1 MDDLLLL
8 VSFEPL
14 LTLLLLLLLLLLP
27 LSDDEDDFFLG
38 FVSGTDSFVFA
49 EDSLRTFFFKVVF
62 EECSPEDSFDSF
74 GIAWVEDLLDE

>member
-27 LSDDEDDFFLG
+27 PFDDEDDFFLG
-38 FVSGTDSFVFA
+38 FVSGTGSFIFTE

-62 EECSPEDSFDSF
+62 EECSPVDSFDSF
-74 GIAWVEDLLDE
+74 GIV